1 MKALFLMGL
10 ALSALFGGSVNA
22 ADLTRPVLVT
32 PAGCRRR
39 YCIRRWEGD
48 TTTAGGYRSHRN
60 HKQRQCR

>member
-10 ALSALFGGSVNA
+10 ALSALFGGLNA
-22 ADLTRPVLVT
+22 ADLTRPVLVYQP

-48 TTTAGGYRSHRN
+48 TTTAGGYRSHS
-60 HKQRQCR
+60 